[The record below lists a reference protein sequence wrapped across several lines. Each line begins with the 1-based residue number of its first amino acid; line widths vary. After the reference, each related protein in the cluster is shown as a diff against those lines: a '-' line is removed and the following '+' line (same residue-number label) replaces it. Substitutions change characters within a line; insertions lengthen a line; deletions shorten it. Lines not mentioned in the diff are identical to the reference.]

1 MKDCRIQTVYSSPV
15 TRAVQTAEILASVL
29 GACVT
34 VLPGLSE
41 IGVGEWAGKF
51 WKDLADEPVKQ
62 NYYIKPHEARPP
74 GGETLAEVQ
83 ARAVAAIEEACRNGT
98 CEPFLFVSHADVIRS
113 VLAHYLRL
121 DFIGLRQARIDHGS
135 LTALRL
141 VEGGRRVAL
150 SELYSL
156 NRRPESV
163 RSQAVLCSAPGLLTR
178 LPSVSVPAAIR
189 RHHVGERLP
198 FLRRQNFLH
207 LEAQAEDL

>member
-1 MKDCRIQTVYSSPV
+1 MPIILLVRHGETDWNRSGQIMGDRPVPLNQHGKDQAHQLATCLKDRRIQTVYSSPV

-41 IGVGEWAGKF
+41 IGVGEWAVKF

-141 VEGGRRVAL
+141 VEGAAELLCLNYTPSTAGL
-150 SELYSL
+150 SL
-156 NRRPESV
+156 
-163 RSQAVLCSAPGLLTR
+163 
-178 LPSVSVPAAIR
+178 
-189 RHHVGERLP
+189 
-198 FLRRQNFLH
+198 
-207 LEAQAEDL
+207 

>member
-1 MKDCRIQTVYSSPV
+1 MPNILLVRHGETDWNRSGRIMGDQPVPLNQHGEAQVHLLAACLKDRRIQTVYSSPV

-62 NYYIKPHEARPP
+62 NYYAKPYEARPP

-83 ARAVAAIEEACRNGT
+83 ARAVAAVEEACRNGT

-121 DFIGLRQARIDHGS
+121 DFVGLRQARIDHAS

-141 VEGGRRVAL
+141 VEGTA
-150 SELYSL
+150 ELLCL
-156 NRRPESV
+156 NYTPST
-163 RSQAVLCSAPGLLTR
+163 AGLR
-178 LPSVSVPAAIR
+178 L
-189 RHHVGERLP
+189 
-198 FLRRQNFLH
+198 
-207 LEAQAEDL
+207 